1 MKEIKKKIKSPLFYY
16 AKKLE
21 KHKNDHSRLLA
32 EQKLMKQHPHLV
44 DRDKPKKKIGIGQV
58 SKGSAV
64 RSEFNIFCTL
74 VTMATAAILDFL
86 DHIISCYCSAPG
98 VELLTSEL

>member
-1 MKEIKKKIKSPLFYY
+1 LIFQNGCRCDGNGQN

-44 DRDKPKKKIGIGQV
+44 DRDKPKKKIGIGWTNFA
-58 SKGSAV
+58 AV
-64 RSEFNIFCTL
+64 AFIFSFLTIYFDFIL
-74 VTMATAAILDFL
+74 AAILKFEKQRAQL
-86 DHIISCYCSAPG
+86 
-98 VELLTSEL
+98 